1 MAFWNR
7 RKKKRMEEEEALLE
21 QQAREK
27 LDALREQKREAR
39 NRDGEKEAD
48 KGIEPSVKNPD
59 LYEREVVKPVYSD
72 DRKRYVTDCCEAIRE
87 AEKQIGGIRGE
98 YQEVTDSLLD
108 IQKIDRIQG
117 EERKQL
123 LDYGKNIVRL
133 TRERSQYKNRN
144 LSIPEAVIRRFEPY
158 EDDLVDEIKRMYET
172 ENYQKLIE
180 GDLEKLHQE
189 KRKIRQEKREI
200 VERQNALKKLAKL
213 LIFLI
218 ISMFALF
225 VAAYYTLK
233 ADMTFPY
240 LATVL
245 LAAISATVIFVE
257 SNRNRK
263 SMTLADRKMDKAILL
278 LNRVKIKCVNNLNV
292 LEYDREKF
300 GVRNGAEFEQF
311 WNEYC
316 KVKEYE
322 RKFRENTEQLNYYCD
337 ALVTLLRQQG
347 LKDSEVWTGQVLA
360 IVDDREMVEIRHELN
375 ARRQILRERI
385 EYNENV
391 KADCVKQIDQLVA
404 QQPEHREEI
413 LKIVEQYS
421 DKKVDG

>member
-1 MAFWNR
+1 M
-7 RKKKRMEEEEALLE
+7 
-21 QQAREK
+21 
-27 LDALREQKREAR
+27 
-39 NRDGEKEAD
+39 
-48 KGIEPSVKNPD
+48 
-59 LYEREVVKPVYSD
+59 
-72 DRKRYVTDCCEAIRE
+72 
-87 AEKQIGGIRGE
+87 
-98 YQEVTDSLLD
+98 
-108 IQKIDRIQG
+108 
-117 EERKQL
+117 
-123 LDYGKNIVRL
+123 
-133 TRERSQYKNRN
+133 
-144 LSIPEAVIRRFEPY
+144 IRRFEPY
-158 EDDLVDEIKRMYET
+158 EDDLVDQIKRMYET

>member
-7 RKKKRMEEEEALLE
+7 RKKRRMEEEEALLE

-27 LDALREQKREAR
+27 LDALREQKEEAR
-39 NRDGEKEAD
+39 RREEEAARKE
-48 KGIEPSVKNPD
+48 ENLSEKNPD

-87 AEKQIGGIRGE
+87 AEKQIAGIRDE

-108 IQKIDRIQG
+108 IQMIDRIGG
-117 EERKQL
+117 EERRLL

-133 TRERSQYKNRN
+133 TRERGQYKNRN

-158 EDDLVDEIKRMYET
+158 EDDLVDEIKKMYEA

-180 GDLEKLHQE
+180 GDLDKLHQE
-189 KRKIRQEKREI
+189 KKNIRKEKREI

-225 VAAYYTLK
+225 VVAYYTLK

-240 LATVL
+240 LGTVL

-300 GVRNGAEFEQF
+300 GVKDGAQFEHF

-337 ALVTLLRQQG
+337 ALVTLLREQG
-347 LKDSEVWTGQVLA
+347 VKESEIWTGQVLA
-360 IVDDREMVEIRHELN
+360 IVDNREMVEIRHKLN

-385 EYNENV
+385 EYNEDI

-404 QQPEHREEI
+404 KQPEHRDEI

-421 DKKVDG
+421 QK